1 MEGLNPQPSV
11 SPAPR
16 CEGLLLDGEHV
27 LGALVPPLP
36 LGCGPAS
43 SEVLPS
49 ERRTLQAPP
58 GPSHRLTRGFPW
70 ERSGGVGDRGP
81 PQTSRTAWPQA
92 TDVTD
97 TGPLADNFL
106 GVRLLG
112 SFDGSPSD
120 VKMRGLPG
128 VESRVCAAPGW
139 GSGDQEGAGT
149 GLP

>member
-1 MEGLNPQPSV
+1 MEGLKPQPSV

-16 CEGLLLDGEHV
+16 CEGLWPDGEQV
-27 LGALVPPLP
+27 LGALVPPP
-36 LGCGPAS
+36 PSGCDPAS

-58 GPSHRLTRGFPW
+58 GPSLRLPPGAKRGC
-70 ERSGGVGDRGP
+70 RGPRLPP

-97 TGPLADNFL
+97 TGPLAEDFL

-120 VKMRGLPG
+120 VTPQAPFLPRGAL
-128 VESRVCAAPGW
+128 A
-139 GSGDQEGAGT
+139 
-149 GLP
+149 